1 MSPQELRQLLESEG
15 LRPLSA
21 RGQNFLM
28 DQSVV
33 DRMIAVA
40 GLQAGSRVLEIGP
53 GPGILTEALL
63 EAGAQV
69 VAVEIDPRFGG
80 LLRHRFGD
88 NPNFKLVQQDVL
100 DIGNRELCHLVSGGS
115 DDWQVVANL
124 PYSITSAT
132 IERFVLGQPRP
143 KSLTLMLQKEVVDR
157 LLGRPKKTS
166 ALTMAVQMVAD
177 LEQVC
182 RVPRDSF
189 WPAPKV
195 DSAVIHIKPW
205 SPEKRREF
213 LRGVSEDF
221 LEKVVR
227 TGFSNR
233 RRQLKNSLSHLHLSP
248 EQVKKCLEKAEIPAQ
263 ARPEE
268 LVPEQW
274 VRLAEKILQLE
285 DKSG

>member
-1 MSPQELRQLLESEG
+1 
-15 LRPLSA
+15 
-21 RGQNFLM
+21 
-28 DQSVV
+28 
-33 DRMIAVA
+33 
-40 GLQAGSRVLEIGP
+40 
-53 GPGILTEALL
+53 
-63 EAGAQV
+63 
-69 VAVEIDPRFGG
+69 VEIDPRFSG
-80 LLRHRFGD
+80 LLRRRFGD

-100 DIGNRELCHLVSGGS
+100 DIGNRELCQLVSGGG
-115 DDWQVVANL
+115 DNWQVVANL

-132 IERFVLGQPRP
+132 IERFVLGKPRP

-157 LLGRPKKTS
+157 LLGRPKKAS

-177 LEQVC
+177 LELVC
-182 RVPRDSF
+182 KVPRDLF

-195 DSAVIHIKPW
+195 DSAVIHITPW
-205 SPEKRREF
+205 SAEKRQRF
-213 LRGVSEDF
+213 LGGVPEDF

-227 TGFSNR
+227 AGFNNR
-233 RRQLKNSLSHLHLSP
+233 RRQLKNSLSHLHLSA
-248 EQVKKCLEKAEIPAQ
+248 EQVKKCLERAEIPAK